1 MKHFPVSNFLILN
14 QFTIIYNYFLIVFD
28 QTKTTLSIFFNNW
41 VTRRKRNIFC
51 KKSSVL
57 VYGVEYCIKIYLY
70 LYNLHCTNMTYCG
83 IGKRLWSLVPK
94 WSNDQWLFCLYK
106 SQSCRQHNM
115 TSLCGPWHIGSSSLW
130 MPSCESG
137 MMQREYIQCS
147 NNKTLKQTELIRI
160 KLMLVFETRNYLNIS

>member
-1 MKHFPVSNFLILN
+1 MKHFPVSNFLIVN

-70 LYNLHCTNMTYCG
+70 LYNLYSTNVTYRG
-83 IGKRLWSLVPK
+83 ISLWL
-94 WSNDQWLFCLYK
+94 NL
-106 SQSCRQHNM
+106 
-115 TSLCGPWHIGSSSLW
+115 SSLGKAYGLW
-130 MPSCESG
+130 
-137 MMQREYIQCS
+137 
-147 NNKTLKQTELIRI
+147 
-160 KLMLVFETRNYLNIS
+160 YLNEAMISDSFAFTKARAVDNTTWPLCAVDDILEVVPCGCRVVNQEWCKENIYNVAIIKR